1 MGLAPVKLQDVSL
14 ADKYVLEQGTIFLSG
29 IQALVR
35 VLLDQRRADE
45 RRGLNTGTFVSGYQG
60 SPLGGFDKELMRLAD
75 PGIDFVP
82 GLNEELAA
90 TAGYGS
96 QLVNKL
102 PGPRRDG
109 VVGVWY
115 GKNPGLDRAMDA
127 LRHANYAGT
136 HSNGGALALVGD
148 DPSCKSSTLP
158 SAAEATLAALH
169 MPTFYPGTLQELLD
183 FGLHA
188 IACSRASG
196 LWSALKVVTNVA
208 DAAGTAQIWPER
220 VAPVL
225 PENSGTHKP
234 SGHLLAPTSLQLE
247 RSLFDV
253 RLAIAREY
261 AALNQLNPITVP
273 TRDAPLGIVAA
284 GKVYYELVQ
293 ALRDLGLRQRDL
305 ERAGVRLMKVGMLF
319 PHDRGTFVDFARGL
333 SDVLVVEEKLPYLET
348 AVRDA
353 LYGGPDQPQVLGKE
367 LLPAPGD
374 LDADVI
380 APVVAAKLGL
390 PYEARQAPQP
400 APLARTPYFC
410 SGCPHNSSTDNPDDT
425 LLGVG
430 IGCHT
435 MVLLAPEGKGT
446 VTGITQMGGEGAQF
460 AGMQP
465 FTAAEHFVQNL
476 GDGTFHHSGS
486 LAIRFAV
493 ASGVNVTYKLLYND
507 TVAMTGGQDV
517 LGQLKVPELTR
528 WLALEGVARI
538 IVTTEDPR
546 RYRAVRLDPIAEV
559 RHRDDFAAAQAEL
572 AHVKGV
578 TVLIHDQGCAAEKRR
593 LRTRGKI

>member
-35 VLLDQRRADE
+35 ILLDQRRADA

-75 PGIDFVP
+75 PAIDFVP

-90 TAGYGS
+90 TAVYGS
-96 QLVNKL
+96 QLVNNL
-102 PGPRRDG
+102 PGPTRDG

-127 LRHANYAGT
+127 LRHANFAGT
-136 HSNGGALALVGD
+136 QPNGGALALVGD

-169 MPTFYPGTLQELLD
+169 MPTFYPGTLQEVLD

-196 LWSALKVVTNVA
+196 LWSALKVVTSLA

-273 TRDAPLGIVAA
+273 TRDAHLGIVAA

-293 ALRDLGLRQRDL
+293 ALRDLGVRQRDL
-305 ERAGVRLMKVGMLF
+305 
-319 PHDRGTFVDFARGL
+319 
-333 SDVLVVEEKLPYLET
+333 
-348 AVRDA
+348 
-353 LYGGPDQPQVLGKE
+353 
-367 LLPAPGD
+367 
-374 LDADVI
+374 
-380 APVVAAKLGL
+380 
-390 PYEARQAPQP
+390 
-400 APLARTPYFC
+400 
-410 SGCPHNSSTDNPDDT
+410 
-425 LLGVG
+425 
-430 IGCHT
+430 
-435 MVLLAPEGKGT
+435 
-446 VTGITQMGGEGAQF
+446 
-460 AGMQP
+460 
-465 FTAAEHFVQNL
+465 
-476 GDGTFHHSGS
+476 
-486 LAIRFAV
+486 
-493 ASGVNVTYKLLYND
+493 
-507 TVAMTGGQDV
+507 
-517 LGQLKVPELTR
+517 
-528 WLALEGVARI
+528 
-538 IVTTEDPR
+538 
-546 RYRAVRLDPIAEV
+546 
-559 RHRDDFAAAQAEL
+559 
-572 AHVKGV
+572 
-578 TVLIHDQGCAAEKRR
+578 
-593 LRTRGKI
+593 